1 MNDLNTGTLNT
12 VARKLLG
19 RHETYL
25 ALLILLFSIVLANAT
40 TGFLT
45 AGNLLSVMR
54 GGAGLGLLSLA
65 FFTALVAGGIDISF
79 PAIAIS
85 GQYIAVRTMLAYGI
99 DNIWGA
105 FAISIGVGIVYGL
118 FNAFLITRFRIPAMI
133 ATLGT
138 FNLYHGGLLEFL
150 GTESV
155 NVGRLPSSLTNF
167 GRLAVFTVETPQGT
181 HGLSVFVVILVLAVI
196 LTWFIMRRTML
207 GRGIYAIGG
216 DAEGA
221 KRAGFNV
228 TRIRYFVYA
237 YVGFLSGIMG
247 IIHVSMIR
255 YSHPNNIVDSMLLR
269 VIAAVILGGTAI
281 TGGRG
286 TITGTM
292 LGVVMIVLLDRHLI
306 MLGVPSEWTEFF
318 IGLVIVGG
326 VIATHLRMK
335 LARQRK
341 GELVVERAH

>member
-1 MNDLNTGTLNT
+1 MINNMEAL
-12 VARKLLG
+12 RKLTG

-25 ALLILLFSIVLANAT
+25 ALIIVLFAIVLANAT

-45 AGNLLSVMR
+45 VGNLLSVAR
-54 GGAGLGLLSLA
+54 GGAGLGILSVA

-85 GQYIAVRTMLAYGI
+85 GQYIAVRTMVAYGV
-99 DNIWGA
+99 DSIWAA
-105 FAISIGVGIVYGL
+105 FAISVTVGIVYGL

-133 ATLGT
+133 VTLGT

-150 GTESV
+150 GTAAV
-155 NVGRLPSSLTNF
+155 NVGGMPHSITNF
-167 GRLAVFTVETPQGT
+167 GRLAIFPVETPQGPM
-181 HGLSVFVVILVLAVI
+181 GLSIFVVILIAIVV

-255 YSHPNNIVDSMLLR
+255 YSHPNNIVDSVLLR

-292 LGVVMIVLLDRHLI
+292 LGVVIIVLLDRHLI
-306 MLGVPSEWTEFF
+306 MLGVPPEWTEFF
-318 IGLVIVGG
+318 IGMVIVGG

-335 LARQRK
+335 ISRQRQ

>member
-1 MNDLNTGTLNT
+1 MNEKNSLVKT
-12 VARKLLG
+12 LLG

-25 ALLILLFSIVLANAT
+25 ALLILAFSIVLANAT

-54 GGAGLGLLSLA
+54 GGSGLGLLSLA

-85 GQYIAVRTMLAYGI
+85 GQYIAIRTMVSYGI
-99 DNIWGA
+99 DSIWVA
-105 FAISIGVGIVYGL
+105 FAISITIGIVYGL
-118 FNAFLITRFRIPAMI
+118 FNAFLITRFRIPPMI

-138 FNLYHGGLLEFL
+138 FNLFHGGLLEFL
-150 GTESV
+150 GTEAV
-155 NVGRLPSSLTNF
+155 NVGRMPLAITDF
-167 GRLAVFTVETPQGT
+167 GRMMVIQFETAQGPL
-181 HGLSVFVVILVLAVI
+181 GVSVFVAILVAAI
-196 LTWFIMRRTML
+196 ALTWFILRKTML

-221 KRAGFNV
+221 RRAGFNV

-237 YVGFLSGIMG
+237 YVGFLSGVMG
-247 IIHVSMIR
+247 IIHVSLIR
-255 YSHPNNIVDSMLLR
+255 YSHPNNIVDTMLLR
-269 VIAAVILGGTAI
+269 VIAAVILGGTSI

-318 IGLVIVGG
+318 IGIVIVIG

-335 LARQRK
+335 VAKQRQ
-341 GELVVERAH
+341 GELIVERAQ